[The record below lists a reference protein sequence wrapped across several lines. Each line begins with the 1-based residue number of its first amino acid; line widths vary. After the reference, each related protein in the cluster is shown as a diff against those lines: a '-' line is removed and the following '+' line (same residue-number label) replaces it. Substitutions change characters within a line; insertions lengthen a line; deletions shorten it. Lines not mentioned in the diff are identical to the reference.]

1 MRQGMKVTAAVLVAS
16 SALMVLAGGSAAIAQ
31 SSTRP
36 AFGCFTANADL
47 NIRDTAFATG
57 AVIATAQ
64 AGDILVKRKRFCTL
78 RGFWCAVSYEG
89 IDGWADKSF
98 MTVTP
103 CPANLSKPVN

>member
-1 MRQGMKVTAAVLVAS
+1 MRQGLKIAGVGVVGVIAVLVSGTVAS
-16 SALMVLAGGSAAIAQ
+16 AQ
-31 SSTRP
+31 SSARP

-47 NIRDTAFATG
+47 NIRDKAFASG
-57 AVIATAQ
+57 AVIATAE

-78 RGFWCAVSYEG
+78 RGFWCAVSYDG
-89 IDGWADKSF
+89 VDGWADKSF